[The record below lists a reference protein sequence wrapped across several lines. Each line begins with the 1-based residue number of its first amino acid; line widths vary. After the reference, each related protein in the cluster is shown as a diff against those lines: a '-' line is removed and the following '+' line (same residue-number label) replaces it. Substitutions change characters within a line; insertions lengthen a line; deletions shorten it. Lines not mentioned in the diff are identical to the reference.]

1 MVFYALL
8 FIKHVILLHRKSAN
22 EEIMTENMNQ
32 EYAALRGNVGL
43 LGQILGDTI
52 GEHLGDDFLNKIE
65 SIRQL
70 SKSSR
75 AGNKADGDSLIE
87 VLTSLSDDDLVPV
100 ARAFTHF
107 LNLANIAEQ
116 FHGISRQCDNDT
128 CTPDPMDKIIGRLK
142 QTDLSKETIQ
152 KTINEFKMDMV
163 LTAHPTEITR
173 RSLIHKH
180 TAINDCLSMLELRD
194 LSEKE
199 KTQLLD
205 RIEQLITQA
214 WHTDDIRKIRPTPVD
229 EAKWGF
235 GVIEN
240 SLWEAVPQYVREL
253 DDKLQGNLGVS
264 LPMDSSPIIFT
275 SWMGGDRDGNPF
287 VTAKVTQEVL
297 ITSRW
302 MAINLYLNDIKEL
315 TKELSMNNCDGAL
328 RHVAGNSEAPYRTIL
343 RKLRSDL
350 KETLVALSAILQ
362 GHKTDAVDIITTTE
376 QLKEPIELCYNS
388 LKNVGM
394 HSIANGQILD
404 ILRRI
409 SCFGVNLVK
418 LDIRQDGE
426 RHSETLSEL
435 TRYLGLGDY
444 SAWNESDKQAF
455 LLQELNS
462 KRPLIP
468 TDWQPSAEVQEVL
481 DTCRVV
487 AKTDPN
493 ALGIYIISMARQAS
507 DVLSVQLLLKETGCP
522 FKIPVAPLF
531 ETLDD
536 LNNAADVMERLLAV
550 DWYRG
555 YINGEQHVMIGYS
568 DSAKDAG
575 VMAANWAQYT
585 SQEALVKICD
595 DNDIQLVLFHG
606 RGGTIGRGGAP
617 AHQALLSQPPGSLKG
632 GLRVT
637 EQGEMIRFKFGLP
650 KVALQSLNLYTA
662 AILEANLLPP
672 PAPKQEWRDI
682 MEQFS
687 KESCEEYRHYIQGE
701 ADFVPYFRSATPEV
715 ELGKLALGSRPAKR
729 KPNGGIESLRAIP
742 WIFAWSQNRLMLPA
756 WLGAGQSL
764 KTLLNDG
771 KKEVLQE
778 MYINWPF
785 FQTRLEMLEMVFLK
799 TDLGLA
805 KYYEERLVPK
815 ELWPLGQRLRDNL
828 TLTHDTVLETIP
840 DHKLMQEQPWIKE
853 SISLRN
859 PYVDPLNMLQAELL
873 SRSRKEGNDVNPL
886 IDQALMVTIAGIAAG
901 LRNTG

>member
-1 MVFYALL
+1 
-8 FIKHVILLHRKSAN
+8 
-22 EEIMTENMNQ
+22 MTEQ
-32 EYAALRGNVGL
+32 YANLRSNVSL
-43 LGQILGDTI
+43 LGQLLGKSI
-52 GEHLGDDFLNKIE
+52 GEHLGEEFLDKIE
-65 SIRQL
+65 TIRQL

-75 AGNKADGDSLIE
+75 AGNQDDGNTLVE
-87 VLTSLSDDDLVPV
+87 VLANLSDDELLPV

-116 FHGISRQCDNDT
+116 FHGISRHCDSGV
-128 CTPDPMDKIIGRLK
+128 CAPDPMTQLIGKLK
-142 QTDLSKETIQ
+142 NAQVSQEAMQ
-152 KTINEFKMDMV
+152 KTVNELQMDMV

-173 RSLIHKH
+173 RTLIHKH
-180 TAINDCLSMLELRD
+180 TAINECLSLLEISDTSDKERD
-194 LSEKE
+194 L
-199 KTQLLD
+199 LLS
-205 RIEQLITQA
+205 RLEQLITQA
-214 WHTDDIRKIRPTPVD
+214 WHTNEIRKNRPTPVD

-235 GVIEN
+235 GVIES
-240 SLWEAVPQYVREL
+240 SLWEAVPQFVREL
-253 DDKLQGNLGVS
+253 DHKLQDGLGLS
-264 LPMDSSPIIFT
+264 LPLDASPIKFT

-297 ITSRW
+297 LTSRW
-302 MAINLYLNDIKEL
+302 VAVDLYLRDIKQL
-315 TKELSMNNCDGAL
+315 TEELSMNICDPAL
-328 RHVAGNSEAPYRTIL
+328 RAVVGENTDEPYRTIL
-343 RKLRSDL
+343 RQLREEL
-350 KETLVALSAILQ
+350 KETRTALSAVLCGQ
-362 GHKTDAVDIITTTE
+362 HSDAKDIITRTE
-376 QLKEPIELCYNS
+376 QLKQPLELCYNS
-388 LKNVGM
+388 LNAMGM
-394 HSIANGQILD
+394 LSIANGLLLD
-404 ILRRI
+404 TLRRLA
-409 SCFGVNLVK
+409 CFGVNLVK

-426 RHSETLSEL
+426 RHGNTLSEL

-444 SAWNESDKQAF
+444 NAWSESDKQAF

-468 TDWQPSAEVQEVL
+468 ASWQPSAEVQEVL
-481 DTCRVV
+481 DTCRVI
-487 AKTDPN
+487 AKTDPQ

-522 FKIPVAPLF
+522 FRIPVAPLF

-536 LNNAADVMERLLAV
+536 LNNAAKVIKRLFAV

-585 SQEALVKICD
+585 AQEALVKISAE
-595 DNDIQLVLFHG
+595 NDIKLVLFHG

-650 KVALQSLNLYTA
+650 KVAIQSLNLYTA

-672 PAPKQEWRDI
+672 PAPKQEWRDV
-682 MEQFS
+682 MEQFAQ
-687 KESCEEYRHYIQGE
+687 ESCQEYRHFIQGE
-701 ADFVPYFRSATPEV
+701 PDFVPYFRSVTPEL

-729 KPNGGIESLRAIP
+729 KANGGIESLRAIP

-756 WLGAGQSL
+756 WLGAGTPL
-764 KTLLNDG
+764 KKLLKEG
-771 KKEVLQE
+771 KKELLHE
-778 MYINWPF
+778 MYQNWPF
-785 FQTRLEMLEMVFLK
+785 FHTRLSLLEMVFLK
-799 TDLGLA
+799 ADEELTQF
-805 KYYEERLVPK
+805 YEERLVPK
-815 ELWPLGQRLRDNL
+815 ELWPLGARLRENL
-828 TLTHDTVLETIP
+828 VLTRETVLETIP
-840 DHKLMQEQPWIKE
+840 DHQLMQEQPWIKE

-873 SRSRKEGNDVNPL
+873 SRSRKNGEEISPE

>member
-1 MVFYALL
+1 
-8 FIKHVILLHRKSAN
+8 
-22 EEIMTENMNQ
+22 MTEQ
-32 EYAALRGNVGL
+32 YANLRSNVGL
-43 LGQILGDTI
+43 LGKLLGKSI
-52 GEHLGDDFLNKIE
+52 GEHLGKEFLEKIE

-75 AGNKADGDSLIE
+75 AGNQDDGNTLIE
-87 VLTSLSDDDLVPV
+87 VLANLSDDELVPV

-116 FHGISRQCDNDT
+116 FHSISRHCDSGV
-128 CTPDPMDKIIGRLK
+128 CAPDPINQLIAKLK
-142 QTDLSKETIQ
+142 NSNVSQESMQQTV
-152 KTINEFKMDMV
+152 NELQMDMV

-173 RSLIHKH
+173 RTLIHKH
-180 TAINDCLSMLELRD
+180 IAINDCLSLLEISET
-194 LSEKE
+194 SEKE
-199 KTQLLD
+199 RKQLLD
-205 RIEQLITQA
+205 RLEQLITQA
-214 WHTDDIRKIRPTPVD
+214 WHTNDIRKNRPTPVD

-235 GVIEN
+235 AVIEN
-240 SLWEAVPQYVREL
+240 SLWEAVPLYVREL
-253 DDKLQGNLGVS
+253 EDKLQQGLGLS
-264 LPMDSSPIIFT
+264 LPTNASPIKFT

-297 ITSRW
+297 LTSRW
-302 MAINLYLNDIKEL
+302 VAVSLYLQDIKQL
-315 TKELSMNNCDGAL
+315 TKELSMDNCDPIL
-328 RHVAGNSEAPYRTIL
+328 RAIVGEHADEPYRVIL
-343 RKLRSDL
+343 RKLRGEL
-350 KETLVALSAILQ
+350 KETLTALSATLQ
-362 GHKTDAVDIITTTE
+362 NQHSNAKDIITCTQ
-376 QLKEPIELCYNS
+376 QLKQPLELCYQS
-388 LKNVGM
+388 LKTMGM
-394 HSIANGQILD
+394 HSIANGLILD

-409 SCFGVNLVK
+409 ACFGVNLVK

-426 RHSETLSEL
+426 RHGDTLSEL

-444 SAWNESDKQAF
+444 NAWNEADKQAF

-468 TDWQPSAEVQEVL
+468 ACWQPSAEVQEVL
-481 DTCRVV
+481 DTCKVI
-487 AKTDPN
+487 AQTDPQ

-507 DVLSVQLLLKETGCP
+507 DVLSVQLLLKESGCP
-522 FKIPVAPLF
+522 FRIPVAPLF

-536 LNNAADVMERLLAV
+536 LNNAADVMKRLFAV

-575 VMAANWAQYT
+575 VMAANWGQYRA
-585 SQEALVKICD
+585 QEALVEISEK
-595 DNDIQLVLFHG
+595 NDIKLVLFHG

-650 KVALQSLNLYTA
+650 KVAIQSLNLYTA

-672 PAPKQEWRDI
+672 PAPKQEWRDL
-682 MEQFS
+682 MDQFS
-687 KESCEEYRHYIQGE
+687 KQSCQEYRHFIHDE
-701 ADFVPYFRSATPEV
+701 PDFVPYFRSVTPEL

-756 WLGAGQSL
+756 WLGAGSSL
-764 KTLLNDG
+764 KTLLDEG
-771 KKEVLQE
+771 KKELLQE
-778 MYINWPF
+778 MYQSWPF
-785 FQTRLEMLEMVFLK
+785 FHTRLEMFEMVFLK
-799 TDLGLA
+799 ADETLT
-805 KYYEERLVPK
+805 KFYEERLVPK

-828 TLTHDTVLETIP
+828 VLTRETVLETIP
-840 DHKLMQEQPWIKE
+840 DHKLMQDQPWIKE

-873 SRSRKEGNDVNPL
+873 SRSRKNGDEICPV

>member
-1 MVFYALL
+1 
-8 FIKHVILLHRKSAN
+8 
-22 EEIMTENMNQ
+22 MTEQ
-32 EYAALRGNVGL
+32 YANLRSNVGL
-43 LGQILGDTI
+43 LGQLLGKSI
-52 GEHLGDDFLNKIE
+52 GEHLGKDFLDKIE

-75 AGNKADGDSLIE
+75 AGNQDDGSTLVE
-87 VLTSLSDDDLVPV
+87 VLANLSDDELLPV

-116 FHGISRQCDNDT
+116 FHGISRHCDSGV
-128 CTPDPMDKIIGRLK
+128 CSPDPMNQLIDKLK
-142 QTDLSKETIQ
+142 KADLSQETMQ
-152 KTINEFKMDMV
+152 QAVNELQMDMV
-163 LTAHPTEITR
+163 LTAHPTEVTR
-173 RSLIHKH
+173 RTLIHKH
-180 TAINDCLSMLELRD
+180 IAINDCLSLLEISD
-194 LSEKE
+194 TSEKE
-199 KTQLLD
+199 RDQLLV
-205 RIEQLITQA
+205 RLEQLITQA
-214 WHTDDIRKIRPTPVD
+214 WHTNDIRKKRPTPVD
-229 EAKWGF
+229 EAKGGF
-235 GVIEN
+235 AVIEN

-253 DDKLQGNLGVS
+253 DQKLQDDLGLS
-264 LPMDSSPIIFT
+264 LPLDASPIKFT

-297 ITSRW
+297 LTSRW
-302 MAINLYLNDIKEL
+302 VAVDLYLRDIELL
-315 TKELSMNNCDGAL
+315 TKELSMDNCDPTL
-328 RHVAGNSEAPYRTIL
+328 RAVVGDQTDEPYRAVL
-343 RKLRSDL
+343 RKLREEL
-350 KETLVALSAILQ
+350 KETLASLSATLQ
-362 GHKTDAVDIITTTE
+362 GQHSNAQDLITRTE
-376 QLKEPIELCYNS
+376 QLKQPLELCYQS
-388 LKNVGM
+388 LKAMGM
-394 HSIANGQILD
+394 HSIANGLILD
-404 ILRRI
+404 ILRRLA
-409 SCFGVNLVK
+409 CFGINLVK

-426 RHSETLSEL
+426 RHGDALSEL

-444 SAWNESDKQAF
+444 NAWNEADKQAF

-468 TDWQPSAEVQEVL
+468 ASWEPSAEVQEVL
-481 DTCRVV
+481 DTCKVV
-487 AKTDPN
+487 AQTDPD

-522 FKIPVAPLF
+522 FRIPVAPLF

-536 LNNAADVMERLLAV
+536 LNNAAEVIERLFAV

-585 SQEALVKICD
+585 AQEALVKLSEV
-595 DNDIQLVLFHG
+595 NDIKLVLFHG

-650 KVALQSLNLYTA
+650 KVAVQSLNLYTA

-672 PAPKQEWRDI
+672 PAPKQEWRDL
-682 MEQFS
+682 MEQFA
-687 KESCEEYRHYIQGE
+687 EQSCQEYRHFIQE
-701 ADFVPYFRSATPEV
+701 EPEFVPYFRSVTPEL

-729 KPNGGIESLRAIP
+729 KPNGGVESLRAIP

-756 WLGAGQSL
+756 WLGAGTSL
-764 KTLLNDG
+764 KTLLDEG
-771 KKEVLQE
+771 KKELLQE
-778 MYINWPF
+778 MYCNWPF
-785 FQTRLEMLEMVFLK
+785 FHTRLEMFEMVFLK
-799 TDLGLA
+799 ADEELTRF
-805 KYYEERLVPK
+805 YEERLVPK
-815 ELWPLGQRLRDNL
+815 ELWPLGERLRENL
-828 TLTHDTVLETIP
+828 VLTRETVLETIP
-840 DHKLMQEQPWIKE
+840 EHKLMQEQPWIKE

-873 SRSRKEGNDVNPL
+873 SRSRKNGDEICPV

>member
-1 MVFYALL
+1 
-8 FIKHVILLHRKSAN
+8 
-22 EEIMTENMNQ
+22 MTE
-32 EYAALRGNVGL
+32 EYANLRGNVSL
-43 LGQILGDTI
+43 LGQLLGKSISD
-52 GEHLGDDFLNKIE
+52 HLGESFLEKIE
-65 SIRQL
+65 NIRQL

-75 AGNKADGDSLIE
+75 AGNNQDGERLIE
-87 VLTSLSDDDLVPV
+87 VLSNLSDHELLPV

-116 FHGISRQCDNDT
+116 FHGISRHCDT
-128 CTPDPMDKIIGRLK
+128 GVCAPEPLQQLISKLK
-142 QTDLSKETIQ
+142 NSDISEEEMQ
-152 KTINEFKMDMV
+152 KTVAELKMDMV

-173 RSLIHKH
+173 RTLIHKH
-180 TAINDCLSMLELRD
+180 SAINQCLSLLELTDISDKERD
-194 LSEKE
+194 
-199 KTQLLD
+199 QLLV
-205 RIEQLITQA
+205 RLEQLITQA
-214 WHTDDIRKIRPTPVD
+214 WHTNDIRKNRPTPVD

-235 GVIEN
+235 AVIEN

-253 DDKLQGNLGVS
+253 DKTLQDGLGIS
-264 LPMDSSPIIFT
+264 LPLDASPIKFT

-287 VTAKVTQEVL
+287 VTAEVTKEVL

-302 MAINLYLNDIKEL
+302 VAVSLYLEDIQEL
-315 TKELSMNNCDGAL
+315 TKELSMDNCDSAL
-328 RHVAGNSEAPYRTIL
+328 RAIVGEGVDEPYRAVL
-343 RKLRSDL
+343 RKLRTEL
-350 KETLVALSAILQ
+350 KETLTALSATLQ
-362 GHKTDAVDIITTTE
+362 GHESNAKDIIITTK
-376 QLKEPIELCYNS
+376 QLKQPLELCYNS
-388 LKNVGM
+388 LINMGM
-394 HSIANGQILD
+394 ASIANGLLLD
-404 ILRRI
+404 ILRRVN
-409 SCFGVNLVK
+409 CFGVNLVK

-426 RHSETLSEL
+426 RHGDTLSEL
-435 TRYLGLGDY
+435 TRYLGIGDY
-444 SAWNESDKQAF
+444 NAWNEEDKQAF

-468 TDWQPSAEVQEVL
+468 SAWKPSADVQEVL

-487 AKTDPN
+487 AATDPE

-507 DVLSVQLLLKETGCP
+507 DVLAVQLLLKEVGCP
-522 FKIPVAPLF
+522 FRIPVAPLF

-536 LNNAADVMERLLAV
+536 LNNAADVMKRLYAV

-585 SQEALVKICD
+585 SQEALIKISE

-617 AHQALLSQPPGSLKG
+617 AQQALLSQPPGSLKG

-650 KVALQSLNLYTA
+650 KVAVHSLNLYTA

-672 PAPKQEWRDI
+672 PAPKQEWRDV
-682 MEQFS
+682 MQQFAEQ
-687 KESCEEYRHYIQGE
+687 SCEEYRHFVRDE
-701 ADFVPYFRSATPEV
+701 PDFVPYFRSVTPEL

-729 KPNGGIESLRAIP
+729 KPNGGVESLRAIP

-756 WLGAGQSL
+756 WLGAGTSL
-764 KTLLNDG
+764 KTLLDEG
-771 KKEVLQE
+771 KKDLLQE
-778 MYINWPF
+778 MYVNWPF
-785 FQTRLEMLEMVFLK
+785 FHTRLEMFEMVFMKADEELTK
-799 TDLGLA
+799 F
-805 KYYEERLVPK
+805 YEERLVPK
-815 ELWPLGQRLRDNL
+815 ELWPLGERLRENL
-828 TLTHDTVLETIP
+828 KLTRETVLETIP
-840 DHKLMQEQPWIKE
+840 DHQLMQEQPWIKE
-853 SISLRN
+853 SIKLRN

-873 SRSRKEGNDVNPL
+873 SRSRSCEQNATINPD

>member
-1 MVFYALL
+1 
-8 FIKHVILLHRKSAN
+8 
-22 EEIMTENMNQ
+22 MTEQ
-32 EYAALRGNVGL
+32 YANLRSNVGL
-43 LGQILGDTI
+43 LGQLLGKSI
-52 GEHLGDDFLNKIE
+52 GEHLGEEFLEKIE

-75 AGNKADGDSLIE
+75 AGNQDDGNRLIE
-87 VLTSLSDDDLVPV
+87 VLANLSDGELVPV

-116 FHGISRQCDNDT
+116 FHGISRHCDSGVCD
-128 CTPDPMDKIIGRLK
+128 PDPMSQLVAKLK
-142 QTDLSKETIQ
+142 NSGVSQESMQQTV
-152 KTINEFKMDMV
+152 NELQMDMV

-173 RSLIHKH
+173 RTLIHKH
-180 TAINDCLSMLELRD
+180 IAINDCLSLLEISET
-194 LSEKE
+194 SEKE
-199 KTQLLD
+199 RKQLLD
-205 RIEQLITQA
+205 RLKQLLTQA
-214 WHTDDIRKIRPTPVD
+214 WHTNDIRKNRPTPVD

-235 GVIEN
+235 AVIEN
-240 SLWEAVPQYVREL
+240 SLWEAVPLYVREL
-253 DDKLQGNLGVS
+253 DDKLQQGLGLS
-264 LPMDSSPIIFT
+264 LPTDASPIKFT

-287 VTAKVTQEVL
+287 VTAKVTEEVL
-297 ITSRW
+297 LTSRW
-302 MAINLYLNDIKEL
+302 VAVSLYLQDIEQL
-315 TKELSMNNCDGAL
+315 TKELSMDNCDPAL
-328 RHVAGNSEAPYRTIL
+328 RAVVGENADEPYRVVL
-343 RKLRSDL
+343 RKLRGEL
-350 KETLVALSAILQ
+350 KETLTALSAVLQ
-362 GHKTDAVDIITTTE
+362 NQHSNAKDIITRTQ
-376 QLKEPIELCYNS
+376 QLKQPLELCYQS
-388 LKNVGM
+388 LKAMGM
-394 HSIANGQILD
+394 HSIANGLILD
-404 ILRRI
+404 ILRRVA
-409 SCFGVNLVK
+409 CFGINLVK

-426 RHSETLSEL
+426 RHGDTLSEL

-444 SAWNESDKQAF
+444 NAWNEADKQAF

-468 TDWQPSAEVQEVL
+468 ACWKPSAEVQEVL
-481 DTCRVV
+481 DTCKVV
-487 AKTDPN
+487 AQTDPQ

-507 DVLSVQLLLKETGCP
+507 DVLSVQLLLKESGCP
-522 FKIPVAPLF
+522 FRIPVAPLF

-536 LNNAADVMERLLAV
+536 LNNAADVMERLFAV

-575 VMAANWAQYT
+575 VMAASWGQYKAQET
-585 SQEALVKICD
+585 LVEISEK
-595 DNDIQLVLFHG
+595 NDIKLVLFHG

-650 KVALQSLNLYTA
+650 KVAIQSLNLYTA

-672 PAPKQEWRDI
+672 PAPKQEWRELMDQFA
-682 MEQFS
+682 EQ
-687 KESCEEYRHYIQGE
+687 SCQEYRHFIQE
-701 ADFVPYFRSATPEV
+701 EPDFVPYFRSATPEL

-729 KPNGGIESLRAIP
+729 KPNGGVESLRAIP
-742 WIFAWSQNRLMLPA
+742 WTFAWSQNRLMLPA
-756 WLGAGQSL
+756 WLGAGSSL
-764 KTLLNDG
+764 KTLLDEG
-771 KKEVLQE
+771 KKELLQE
-778 MYINWPF
+778 MYQSWPF
-785 FQTRLEMLEMVFLK
+785 FHTRLEMFEMVFLK
-799 TDLGLA
+799 ADEALT
-805 KYYEERLVPK
+805 KFYEERLVPK

-828 TLTHDTVLETIP
+828 VLTRETVLETIP

-873 SRSRKEGNDVNPL
+873 SRSRKNGDEICPV

>member
-1 MVFYALL
+1 
-8 FIKHVILLHRKSAN
+8 
-22 EEIMTENMNQ
+22 MTE
-32 EYAALRGNVGL
+32 EYANLRGNVSL
-43 LGQILGDTI
+43 LGQLLGKSISD
-52 GEHLGDDFLNKIE
+52 HLGESFLEKIE
-65 SIRQL
+65 NIRQL

-75 AGNKADGDSLIE
+75 AGNNQDGERLIE
-87 VLTSLSDDDLVPV
+87 VLSNLSDHELLPV

-116 FHGISRQCDNDT
+116 FHGISRHCDT
-128 CTPDPMDKIIGRLK
+128 GVCAPEPLQQLISKLK
-142 QTDLSKETIQ
+142 SSDISEEEMQ
-152 KTINEFKMDMV
+152 KTVAELKMDMV

-173 RSLIHKH
+173 RTLIHKH
-180 TAINDCLSMLELRD
+180 SAINQCLSLLELTDISDKERD
-194 LSEKE
+194 
-199 KTQLLD
+199 QLLV
-205 RIEQLITQA
+205 RLEQLITQA
-214 WHTDDIRKIRPTPVD
+214 WHTNDIRKNRPTPVD

-235 GVIEN
+235 AVIEN

-253 DDKLQGNLGVS
+253 DKTLQDGLGIS
-264 LPMDSSPIIFT
+264 LPLDASPIKFT

-287 VTAKVTQEVL
+287 VTAEVTKEVL

-302 MAINLYLNDIKEL
+302 VAVSLYLEDIQEL
-315 TKELSMNNCDGAL
+315 TKELSMDNCDPAL
-328 RHVAGNSEAPYRTIL
+328 RAIVGEGVDEPYRAIL
-343 RKLRSDL
+343 RKLRTEL
-350 KETLVALSAILQ
+350 KETLTALSATLQ
-362 GHKTDAVDIITTTE
+362 GHESNAKDIIITTK
-376 QLKEPIELCYNS
+376 QLKQPLELCYNS
-388 LKNVGM
+388 LINMGM
-394 HSIANGQILD
+394 ASIANGLLLD
-404 ILRRI
+404 ILRRVN
-409 SCFGVNLVK
+409 CFGVNLVK

-426 RHSETLSEL
+426 RHGDTLSEL
-435 TRYLGLGDY
+435 TRYLGIGDY
-444 SAWNESDKQAF
+444 NAWNEEDKQAF

-468 TDWQPSAEVQEVL
+468 SAWKPSADVQEVL

-487 AKTDPN
+487 AATDPE

-507 DVLSVQLLLKETGCP
+507 DVLAVQLLLKEVGCP
-522 FKIPVAPLF
+522 FRIPVAPLF

-536 LNNAADVMERLLAV
+536 LNNAADVMKRLYAV

-585 SQEALVKICD
+585 SQEALIKISE

-617 AHQALLSQPPGSLKG
+617 AQQALLSQPPGSLKG

-650 KVALQSLNLYTA
+650 KVAVHSLNLYTA

-672 PAPKQEWRDI
+672 PAPKQEWRDV
-682 MEQFS
+682 MQQFAEQ
-687 KESCEEYRHYIQGE
+687 SCEEYRHFVRDE
-701 ADFVPYFRSATPEV
+701 PDFVPYFRSVTPEL

-729 KPNGGIESLRAIP
+729 KPNGGVESLRAIP

-756 WLGAGQSL
+756 WLGAGTSL
-764 KTLLNDG
+764 KTLLDEG
-771 KKEVLQE
+771 KKDLLQE
-778 MYINWPF
+778 MYVNWPF
-785 FQTRLEMLEMVFLK
+785 FHTRLEMFEMVFMKADEELTK
-799 TDLGLA
+799 F
-805 KYYEERLVPK
+805 YEERLVPK
-815 ELWPLGQRLRDNL
+815 ELWPLGERLRENL
-828 TLTHDTVLETIP
+828 KLTRETVLETIP
-840 DHKLMQEQPWIKE
+840 DHQLMQEQPWIKE
-853 SISLRN
+853 SIKLRN

-873 SRSRKEGNDVNPL
+873 SRSRSCEKNETINPD